1 MKKRL
6 IGVLLALSAVVLVF
20 LVEQVLQPG
29 YWIKSLLKAAAFLG
43 AILAYAAVSRQGFL
57 ETIRLRSLRG
67 ARALLLWMLAFFAGA
82 ALLFL
87 CFRDQLDLVGIRE
100 SLVRKEGLTR
110 QNCLLVFTYIIVC
123 NSFLEEAFFRGFVF
137 QLFRNK
143 KAGALFSAVLF
154 SAYHIGIFIT
164 WFNPF
169 LFILCLIGLAAVGS
183 FLQWVSE
190 QYKSIAA
197 SWLIHAC
204 ANIAINTVGTLLI
217 FEVL

>member
-6 IGVLLALSAVVLVF
+6 IGVLLALSAVLLVF

-29 YWIKSLLKAAAFLG
+29 YWIKSLLKASAFLG
-43 AILAYAAVSRQGFL
+43 AILAYVALGKHRFS
-57 ETIRLRSLRG
+57 ETIRLRKLTKTK
-67 ARALLLWMLAFFAGA
+67 ALLLCMLAFFAGVA
-82 ALLFL
+82 ILFL
-87 CFRDQLDLVGIRE
+87 CLRHQLDMAGIRE

-110 QNCLLVFTYIIVC
+110 QNCLLVFAYIIVC